1 MLNLNVKFNSENYV
15 IDIFYKNDTSFYEIL
30 NKIKESVN
38 INEEICNLK
47 LFFIKNNDNENNKE
61 KEIILNEK
69 NYKDYIKD
77 KSNFEL
83 KISNNSEKIK
93 KFIFDEDINN
103 FIGGISKI
111 KNSND
116 DEDDLNNDEDNI
128 INNNNDEEYLNSNDI
143 KNKEEKETIIN
154 KNDEENEKNDNLNKN
169 EQKIEENE
177 IENNEN
183 NENNNNENEINNDI
197 NSLLDKVKFSQ
208 LETQNILFT
217 NNSNNQI
224 IDNSMKKNSNEN
236 KISKKDSNCFELEK
250 CSICS
255 SNLNKIKYV
264 CIICDDLILCDKC
277 ENFHNHP
284 TFKYKNIFFSNII
297 DSFYLMKK
305 FFFDNSNDYNPKK
318 LLDNLINSTTEYDL
332 KIETVFE
339 DDISMQPNETI
350 KIPILISNRTSN
362 VVYSEDILLI
372 IKNQKN
378 INVKYNSNKKFIL
391 SSKNSIEV
399 ELIIKSNEK
408 KSKEKIN
415 IEIFSQKFK
424 IKKKSYV
431 NNIFININIG
441 FDEEEKEL
449 NKQFENCPKL
459 INCSKEH
466 KNMLKYVIEN
476 GLSTKG
482 PLEVFFIL
490 KKNFWNIDKSIED
503 LTSE

>member
-15 IDIFYKNDTSFYEIL
+15 INIFYKNDTSFYEIL

-47 LFFIKNNDNENNKE
+47 LFFIKNKDDEKNKE
-61 KEIILNEK
+61 IEINLNEK

-77 KSNFEL
+77 KNNFEL

-128 INNNNDEEYLNSNDI
+128 FNNNNNDEEYLNSNEI
-143 KNKEEKETIIN
+143 KNKEEIENIIN
-154 KNDEENEKNDNLNKN
+154 KNDEENEKNETLNKN

-177 IENNEN
+177 NKISENNE
-183 NENNNNENEINNDI
+183 NNNENEINNDI

-224 IDNSMKKNSNEN
+224 NENSIIKNSNEN
-236 KISKKDSNCFELEK
+236 KISKKESNCFELEK

-297 DSFYLMKK
+297 DSYYLMKK
-305 FFFDNSNDYNPKK
+305 FFFENLNDYNPKK
-318 LLDNLINSTTEYDL
+318 LLDNLINSNEYDL

-424 IKKKSYV
+424 IKKKSNV

-441 FDEEEKEL
+441 FDEEEIEL

-482 PLEVFFIL
+482 PLEVFYIL